1 MLNRVTLADVAKK
14 ANVSTATVSR
24 VIANSSL
31 ISKETKKK
39 VQKVIDNLNY
49 VPNSMAQSLTRNSS
63 KIIGIVLN

>member
-39 VQKVIDNLNY
+39 VQE
-49 VPNSMAQSLTRNSS
+49 
-63 KIIGIVLN
+63 IVVK